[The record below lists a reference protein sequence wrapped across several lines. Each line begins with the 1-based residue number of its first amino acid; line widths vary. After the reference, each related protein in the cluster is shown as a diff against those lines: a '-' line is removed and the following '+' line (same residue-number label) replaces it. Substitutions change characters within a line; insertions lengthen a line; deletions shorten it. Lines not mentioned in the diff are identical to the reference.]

1 MEISELRDSIMSQ
14 SIDTQLAVKCIKMAQ
29 ESDKVIGSLIE
40 DTAEISKDA
49 MNRYLAE
56 INQA

>member
-14 SIDTQLAVKCIKMAQ
+14 SIDTQLAVKCIKMAH